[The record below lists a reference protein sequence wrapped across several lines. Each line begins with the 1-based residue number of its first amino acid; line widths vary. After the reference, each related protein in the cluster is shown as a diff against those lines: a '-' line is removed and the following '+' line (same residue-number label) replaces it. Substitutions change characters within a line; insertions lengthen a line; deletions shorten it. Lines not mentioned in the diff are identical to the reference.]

1 MRRTG
6 WPSGLE
12 EFNDSTTCCLCERR
26 QLAHVAGPQAAQAGA
41 AAVRS
46 SSTTPRGRR
55 GERQRRLAAAV
66 QGHRS
71 KLPRWRGGMR
81 PEPAA
86 KVEYAGAP
94 EAASQGVDLDVL
106 GDVIQLLLEIISTI
120 VVKNLPVR
128 WFTCDCGIPFDRA
141 S

>member
-1 MRRTG
+1 
-6 WPSGLE
+6 
-12 EFNDSTTCCLCERR
+12 
-26 QLAHVAGPQAAQAGA
+26 
-41 AAVRS
+41 
-46 SSTTPRGRR
+46 
-55 GERQRRLAAAV
+55 
-66 QGHRS
+66 
-71 KLPRWRGGMR
+71 MR

-128 WFTCDCGIPFDRA
+128 WFTGDCGIPFDRA